1 MTLSV
6 ILLLCGAIIAAL
18 LLLAPFA
25 PTFLLIVITFY
36 AIQAFSLPVAIVVV
50 VIAYMAL
57 AK

>member
-1 MTLSV
+1 MALSV
-6 ILLLCGAIIAAL
+6 ILLLCVAIIAAL
-18 LLLAPFA
+18 LLAPFV

>member
-1 MTLSV
+1 MALSV
-6 ILLLCGAIIAAL
+6 ILLLCGAAMMA

>member
-18 LLLAPFA
+18 LLAPFA
-25 PTFLLIVITFY
+25 TTFLLIVITFY